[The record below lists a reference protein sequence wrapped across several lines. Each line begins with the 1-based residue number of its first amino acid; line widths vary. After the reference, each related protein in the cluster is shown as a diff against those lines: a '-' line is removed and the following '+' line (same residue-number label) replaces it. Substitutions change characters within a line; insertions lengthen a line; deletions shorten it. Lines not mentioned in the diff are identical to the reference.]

1 MVGARVIVWDRGR
14 WQPMADPH
22 KGYAKGHLE
31 LEGEK
36 LQGRWHL
43 VRLTGKPREKRE
55 NWLLIKSD
63 DEAARAAGG
72 AKILEERPESIKR

>member
-1 MVGARVIVWDRGR
+1 
-14 WQPMADPH
+14 MADPH

-55 NWLLIKSD
+55 NWLLIKGD
-63 DEAARAAGG
+63 DAAARTAGG
-72 AKILEERPESIKR
+72 AKILEERPESVKT